1 MAGYDRI
8 AKVTADVKV
17 VFNLAGNWVDGD
29 GEYKTALAGQP
40 ANT

>member
-17 VFNLAGNWVDGD
+17 VFNLAGNWDD
-29 GEYKTALAGQP
+29 EYKTALAGQP
-40 ANT
+40 AKT